1 MKKWHLVLAAVL
13 ISTLAALA
21 LVAGLMAPRWLD
33 PDNHRAR
40 LIESVK
46 TALNRD
52 VDFGDGDF
60 SLWLRPALTFRNVR
74 IREKGAQTDFITA
87 DRLHFKLSLLP
98 LLQKRI
104 VLHEAV
110 LENPRIALIRGADG
124 AFNVGDWFDDAQETL
139 PFGVARLQIQNGFVH
154 FTDRRIAP
162 KPLTT
167 SLERINLRLGR
178 LQRGKTADVSLKAT
192 VIADGK
198 SSELAFDGAVTL
210 AGMSESLTKSS
221 LDGAVKLSGLET
233 GRLWPYYSRYVP
245 FQTLSGRLDI
255 DARFAGTVAQF
266 ASEGTLALHDAHF
279 AYPAVFP
286 SPLHPK
292 SLRAVYAMKR
302 NAQAIDVTR
311 LDVTLDGVRITASGL
326 FADLHTDDPIITAKA
341 ATSEIPWDQ
350 YHPFVPYGI
359 IPKDTAD
366 FIAQKIKGGVF
377 RLDEGRLHGRVSQIA
392 HMEKGDNC
400 NVLQVR
406 GRVRQGVLAYAP
418 DVPVAGDV
426 SGTLELKGRDFI
438 LSGMAGKFGDAP
450 FSLEGRLADY
460 CLETP
465 TRYPFTLTM
474 TPTAKETA
482 WLAGDEA
489 AKKLQYAGTSVLK
502 LSGDGTALDYK
513 LSGDWDLTGAD
524 YKYSDSFAKQSG
536 KANRL
541 NFDVNLAKGE
551 ARFSAIRFSLPP
563 LALEASARYRY
574 TGKRGLSLA
583 IDTNPVRME
592 DLAPMLPFIL
602 KFAPR
607 GQVYAAVRARSGP
620 QDPADLRWRGEITL
634 TDASFKPSEAL
645 RPVSNMTGKIHLRGR
660 ALETSQMALHIG
672 GSRIF
677 ATGRVPDLQK
687 PVLSVSFSSAQVEAA
702 DLGLHHPQQPV
713 KFRNVSGTVAFR
725 GQDLQIGGLTFHL
738 NDSIFNVGGTVSGI
752 AAHHPGADI
761 RLTSPSLAWRDVVIL
776 SALESINPERAEK
789 TAERTSGGDGTPR
802 KAAVQAEADR
812 MGRLAFQNLQTTL
825 IFDRPILYI
834 RAFAADALGGT
845 LDGNGRIDL
854 ADAASPRYHFNF
866 EMDKLSAEQGLSLLD
881 IKERTVTGTFSAK
894 GDLTAKGAGIAEL
907 KKTAL
912 GNVRIQMQEG
922 MLRQFA
928 SLSKILS
935 ILNVSQLFKFQL
947 PDMARGGMPYENI
960 VATISFEDGIA
971 STQDLFI
978 RSDAMNLS
986 AVGAIDMPKG
996 EFVKTVVGV
1005 QPLQTVDKVVSR
1017 IPVVGWI
1024 LTDENRTIMT
1034 VYFEVQGNLDNPAVK
1049 AISAKSLARGVFDI
1063 FKNVFQLPARLF
1075 TDTGEVIFGR

>member
-21 LVAGLMAPRWLD
+21 LAAGLLAPRWLD

-40 LIESVK
+40 LIEGVK

-60 SLWLRPALTFRNVR
+60 SLWLRPALTFRDVR
-74 IREKGAQTDFITA
+74 IREKGARTDFITA

-98 LLQKRI
+98 LLQKKI
-104 VLHEAV
+104 VLHEVV

-124 AFNVGDWFDDAQETL
+124 VFNIGDWFDDSQETL
-139 PFGVARLQIQNGFVH
+139 PFGVTRLQIQNGVVH
-154 FTDRRIAP
+154 FTDRRIGP
-162 KPLTT
+162 NPLTT
-167 SLERINLRLGR
+167 SLERINLHLGR

-198 SSELAFDGAVTL
+198 SAEIALDGAVTL
-210 AGMSESLTKSS
+210 ARVAESLTKSGI
-221 LDGAVKLSGLET
+221 DGAVKLSGLET

-245 FQTLSGRLDI
+245 FRTLSGRLDI

-286 SPLHPK
+286 SPLYPK
-292 SLRAVYAMKR
+292 SLRAVYSMKR

-311 LDVTLDGVRITASGL
+311 LDVTLDGVQITASGL

-341 ATSEIPWDQ
+341 ATSEFSWDQ
-350 YHPFVPYGI
+350 YRSFVPYGI

-400 NVLQVR
+400 NVLHVR

-418 DVPVAGDV
+418 DVPVAGDI

-438 LSGMAGKFGDAP
+438 LNGMAGKFGDAP

-460 CLETP
+460 CLAT
-465 TRYPFTLTM
+465 TRYPFTLKI

-489 AKKLQYAGTSVLK
+489 AKKINVAGTSVLK

-524 YKYSDSFAKQSG
+524 YKYSDLFAKPSG

-574 TGKRGLSLA
+574 TGKRALSLA

-592 DLAPMLPFIL
+592 DLAPMLPFIQ

-607 GQVYAAVRARSGP
+607 GQVRAAVKARSGP
-620 QDPADLRWRGEITL
+620 QDLADLRWRGEIAL
-634 TDASFKPSEAL
+634 TDVSFKPSEAL
-645 RPVSNMTGKIHLRGR
+645 RPVSNMSGNIHLRGR
-660 ALETSQMALHIG
+660 TLETSQMALHIG
-672 GSRIF
+672 DSRIF
-677 ATGRVPDLQK
+677 ATGRVPDVKK
-687 PVLSVSFSSAQVEAA
+687 PVLSVAFSSAQVEAA
-702 DLGLHHPQQPV
+702 DLGLRHPQQPV
-713 KFRNVSGTVAFR
+713 KFQNVSGTVAFR
-725 GQDLQIGGLTFHL
+725 GQDLQIDALTFHL

-752 AAHHPGADI
+752 AAQHPGADI
-761 RLTSPSLAWRDVVIL
+761 RLTSPFLVWRDVVIL
-776 SALESINPERAEK
+776 SALESVNLERAEK
-789 TAERTSGGDGTPR
+789 TAERPTGGAGTPQQ
-802 KAAVQAEADR
+802 AAVQAEADR

-881 IKERTVTGTFSAK
+881 MKERTVTGTFSAK
-894 GDLTAKGAGIAEL
+894 GDLTARGTSIADL

-912 GNVRIQMQEG
+912 GHVRIQMEEG

-928 SLSKILS
+928 ALSKILS

-947 PDMARGGMPYENI
+947 PDMARGGMPYDKI

-971 STQDLFI
+971 STKDLFI

-1005 QPLQTVDKVVSR
+1005 QPLQTVDKVISR

-1024 LTDENRTIMT
+1024 LTDENRTVMT
-1034 VYFEVQGNLDNPAVK
+1034 VYFEVKGSLDNPAVN
-1049 AISAKSLARGVFDI
+1049 AIPAKSLARGVFDI

-1075 TDTGEVIFGR
+1075 TDTGEVLFGR